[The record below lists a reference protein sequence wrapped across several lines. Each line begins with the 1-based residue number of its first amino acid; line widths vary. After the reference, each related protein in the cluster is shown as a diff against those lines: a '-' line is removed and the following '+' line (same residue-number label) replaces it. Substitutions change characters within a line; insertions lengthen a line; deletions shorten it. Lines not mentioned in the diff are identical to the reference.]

1 MENTPVPELKAKSI
15 AKAKEKAKV
24 KPGGRRTG
32 GHGKDRVQEM
42 ERKA

>member
-1 MENTPVPELKAKSI
+1 MENTPVPELRAKSI
-15 AKAKEKAKV
+15 ANAEEKAEV

-42 ERKA
+42 EREA